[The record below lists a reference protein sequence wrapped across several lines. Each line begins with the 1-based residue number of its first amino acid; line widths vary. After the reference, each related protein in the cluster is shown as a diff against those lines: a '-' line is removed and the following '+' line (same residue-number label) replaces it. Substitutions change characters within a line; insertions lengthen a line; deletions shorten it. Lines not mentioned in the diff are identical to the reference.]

1 MPYLRTNI
9 VTMND
14 SRRDEARRLRVDPGL
29 SLSQLMKHFG
39 VGSATLT
46 DWLRGIAPPEWT
58 SRPNAK
64 DSLRA
69 QALELRGEGWSV
81 NDLATKL
88 GVAKSTAY
96 AWVKH
101 VPLDPDSE
109 RARHKQE
116 HAALMA
122 TGRWD
127 AKRAERDRRQD
138 EAHAAAAASV
148 GDLSERDLL
157 IVGAAIYWC
166 EGAKSKPWR
175 RLDRLTFINTDP
187 GLLRL
192 FLRFLAAS
200 GRPADSVHYRVHIHE
215 TADAEAAA
223 DWWAAELGLPRALFQ
238 RPTIKRHA
246 PNTKRMNT
254 GDDYH
259 GCLSISVP
267 RSRELYWR
275 VEGVMA
281 ALTGLR

>member
-1 MPYLRTNI
+1 M
-9 VTMND
+9 
-14 SRRDEARRLRVDPGL
+14 
-29 SLSQLMKHFG
+29 Q
-39 VGSATLT
+39 
-46 DWLRGIAPPEWT
+46 
-58 SRPNAK
+58 
-64 DSLRA
+64 
-69 QALELRGEGWSV
+69 GWSV

-96 AWVKH
+96 MWVKH

-122 TGRWD
+122 AGRWD
-127 AKRAERDRRQD
+127 AKRAARDRRQA
-138 EAHAAAAASV
+138 EVHAEAAAGV
-148 GDLSERDLL
+148 GELSERDLL
-157 IVGAAIYWC
+157 VVGAAIYWC

-200 GRPADSVHYRVHIHE
+200 GRAPESVQYRVHIHE

-223 DWWAAELGLPRALFQ
+223 DWWATELGLVRALFQ
-238 RPTIKRHA
+238 RPTIKHHA
-246 PNTKRMNT
+246 PATKRMNT

-259 GCLSISVP
+259 GCLVISVP

-281 ALTGLR
+281 ALTELR

>member
-1 MPYLRTNI
+1 MDDLR
-9 VTMND
+9 
-14 SRRDEARRLRVDPGL
+14 RAEARRLRVDPGL

-46 DWLRGIAPPEWT
+46 DWLRGIEPPAWT

-69 QALELRGEGWSV
+69 QALELRVQGWSV

-96 AWVKH
+96 TWVKH

-109 RARHKQE
+109 RARRKQE

-122 TGRWD
+122 AGRWE
-127 AKRAERDRRQD
+127 AKRGERDRRQA
-138 EAHAAAAASV
+138 EVRAAASAQV
-148 GDLSERDLL
+148 GALSERDLL
-157 IVGAAIYWC
+157 LVGAAIYWC

-187 GLLRL
+187 GLLRI
-192 FLRFLAAS
+192 FLSFLAAC
-200 GRPADSVHYRVHIHE
+200 GRSADSVDYRVHIHD

-223 DWWAAELGLPRALFQ
+223 DWWSQELNVPRELFQ
-238 RPTIKRHA
+238 RPTIKHHA
-246 PNTKRMNT
+246 PATKRMNT
-254 GDDYH
+254 GEDYH
-259 GCLSISVP
+259 GCLAISVP

>member
-1 MPYLRTNI
+1 
-9 VTMND
+9 MND

-46 DWLRGIAPPEWT
+46 DWLRGVDPPAWT

-64 DSLRA
+64 DALRA
-69 QALELRGEGWSV
+69 QALELRMQGWSV

-96 AWVKH
+96 MWVKH

-109 RARHKQE
+109 RAQHKQE

-122 TGRWD
+122 AGRWD
-127 AKRAERDRRQD
+127 AKRTARDRRQA
-138 EAHAAAAASV
+138 EVHAEAAADV

-157 IVGAAIYWC
+157 VVGAAIYWC

-200 GRPADSVHYRVHIHE
+200 GRALDSVQYRVHIHE

-246 PNTKRMNT
+246 PATKRMNT

-259 GCLSISVP
+259 GCLVISVP
-267 RSRELYWR
+267 QSRELYWR